1 MEANPVIIGM
11 DFGTTNSGMAHYDGA
26 RLRLIPFGSS
36 ESEWAINR
44 TALYLTNDQS
54 VYIGRAAIDQYMAHN
69 IGRPSKIE
77 RSLIGYVDL
86 VLPDMPIIHEEV
98 YAERDVLAP
107 GRLFISFKTMLS
119 SAAYRGT
126 VVGGFFYGL
135 EDIVAV
141 YLHVAKLRAERFL
154 GQEVTGVVLGRPV
167 HFSLNP
173 SDDKLAQ
180 ARLIEAAFRAGY
192 QEVYLEYEPVAAA
205 LQYATTAE
213 GPQRVLIFDFGGGTL
228 DVTVVEL
235 GGGRRAVLGTGGIP
249 IAGDVFD
256 QRIVRAK
263 MAQRFGEGG
272 SYGPPTRKRAV
283 PAWIYDSL
291 SSWQTLFALQAPKQL
306 ALLREIAAGAD
317 KREPLEALAQLV
329 ANNYGLTMFDAVERA
344 KRALSDA
351 PEAAIEFSGPG
362 LSTHVPIARR
372 EFELLIGQEL
382 RAVDG
387 LLDEVLRDAGM
398 RADQIDAVV
407 RTGGSAQ
414 IPVVIELLAR
424 RFGAEKVRAIDAFS
438 SVTAGL
444 GVLAQRV
451 AAGAA
456 DVPPVHR
463 PAPGPRDSGN
473 PAAIDPAFLRRWI
486 GAQERAR
493 AASDEAAS
501 AGSSRRL
508 LVGLGAESRFAI
520 APEEAPFPEPGEAM
534 RLRPNQALLAA
545 PDSRILVA
553 TSSYRLVLT
562 TARRL
567 QVLAETGIRLA
578 ELERFEPAERITA
591 IGAWP
596 DDAQLLAI
604 VAAGGAIR
612 LLDRAKVADSLDRAL
627 PFRLEQPPAGP
638 PVALLGVR
646 TNQEAALITA
656 AGRAAR
662 VRLSYAALPGFQGIK
677 CDKGDAVV
685 AALPVRPNDTL
696 LLLSGDGAYAR
707 VAAESIPLALTGGT
721 RGKAVAGRMSV
732 QVALADDGAEHTLL
746 TTCGLRR
753 ANLAA
758 LTPAGGKRKAATIAP
773 LEAGETIVAA
783 L

>member
-1 MEANPVIIGM
+1 
-11 DFGTTNSGMAHYDGA
+11 
-26 RLRLIPFGSS
+26 
-36 ESEWAINR
+36 
-44 TALYLTNDQS
+44 
-54 VYIGRAAIDQYMAHN
+54 
-69 IGRPSKIE
+69 
-77 RSLIGYVDL
+77 
-86 VLPDMPIIHEEV
+86 
-98 YAERDVLAP
+98 
-107 GRLFISFKTMLS
+107 
-119 SAAYRGT
+119 
-126 VVGGFFYGL
+126 
-135 EDIVAV
+135 
-141 YLHVAKLRAERFL
+141 
-154 GQEVTGVVLGRPV
+154 
-167 HFSLNP
+167 
-173 SDDKLAQ
+173 
-180 ARLIEAAFRAGY
+180 
-192 QEVYLEYEPVAAA
+192 VYLEYEPVAAA
-205 LQYATTAE
+205 LQYATTVDR
-213 GPQRVLIFDFGGGTL
+213 PQRVLIFDFGGGTL
-228 DVTVVEL
+228 DVTVVEI
-235 GGGRRAVLGTGGIP
+235 GGGRREVLGTGGIP

-272 SYGPPTRKRAV
+272 SYGPPNRKRAV

-344 KRALSDA
+344 KRSLSDA
-351 PEAAIEFSGPG
+351 TEAAIAFSGPG
-362 LSTHVPIARR
+362 HATHVPIARR

-387 LLDEVLRDAGM
+387 LLDDVLRDAGVS
-398 RADQIDAVV
+398 AGQIDVVV

-414 IPVVIELLAR
+414 IPVVIGLLER

-451 AAGAA
+451 AAGER

-463 PAPGPRDSGN
+463 PAPNEQGNAN

-486 GAQERAR
+486 SAQERAR
-493 AASDEAAS
+493 AEAIETEPGPAP
-501 AGSSRRL
+501 RL
-508 LVGLGAESRFAI
+508 LVALGAESRFAL
-520 APEEAPFPEPGEAM
+520 APEDAPALFREPGEAQAA

-545 PDSRILVA
+545 PDTRILVA

-578 ELERFEPAERITA
+578 EIERFDPAERVTA

-627 PFRLEQPPAGP
+627 PFRLEQPPSGAP
-638 PVALLGVR
+638 AALLGVR
-646 TNQEAALITA
+646 ANQEAVLVTA
-656 AGRAAR
+656 TGRATR
-662 VRLSYAALPGFQGIK
+662 VRLSYAALPGFLGIK
-677 CDKGDAVV
+677 CDKDDAVV
-685 AALPVRPNDTL
+685 AALPVRPGDEL
-696 LLLSGDGAYAR
+696 LLLSADGAYAR
-707 VAAESIPLALTGGT
+707 VAAEDIPFAPTGGT
-721 RGKAVAGRMSV
+721 RGKAVASRMSV
-732 QVALADDGAEHTLL
+732 QVALVDCKAERILL
-746 TTCGLRR
+746 TTRGTRR
-753 ANLAA
+753 ASLAA
-758 LTPAGGKRKAATIAP
+758 LPPAGGKRKAATILP
-773 LEAGETIVAA
+773 LEEGETIIAA